1 MNRISKSKQR
11 LASRL
16 GSRRTREREGLAL
29 AEGPRV
35 ILEAL
40 RSPVEVRWVLVG
52 EKCRGW
58 RPGQEIVAACGER
71 GIEAEIVPDDDVR
84 DLCATDAPQP
94 ALACVRP
101 PGLDR
106 RSLDRGRY
114 LMTSGVRNPG
124 NLGTLIRSAW
134 GFGLDGVVLT
144 GGSVDPWNAKVVRAS
159 AGAVFHVPLIDEPM
173 EDGHDEW
180 TTNIAGA
187 CAHLNLLY
195 GDPAG
200 PPVDSVEE
208 TRATDWVLVVG
219 NEVAGI
225 SPMLRPHGRAVSV
238 PLARGVDSL
247 NVAVAGS
254 ILMYLL
260 TRPGR
265 EA

>member
-1 MNRISKSKQR
+1 MNRISKSKQQ
-11 LASRL
+11 LARRL

-84 DLCATDAPQP
+84 DLCSTDGPQP
-94 ALACVRP
+94 ALACVKPPALGRRP
-101 PGLDR
+101 
-106 RSLDRGRY
+106 LDRGRY
-114 LMTSGVRNPG
+114 LMAAGVQNPG

-134 GFGLDGVVLT
+134 GFELDGVVLT
-144 GGSVDPWNAKVVRAS
+144 GGTVDPWNAKVVRAS
-159 AGAVFHVPLIDEPM
+159 AGGVFHVPLIDEPG
-173 EDGHDEW
+173 D
-180 TTNIAGA
+180 
-187 CAHLNLLY
+187 CAQLNLLY
-195 GDPAG
+195 GEPAG
-200 PPVDSVEE
+200 PPAEAAPE
-208 TRATDWVLVVG
+208 TRAADWVLVVG
-219 NEVAGI
+219 NEVRGI
-225 SPMLRPHGRAVSV
+225 SPPLKPHGRAISV

-260 TRPGR
+260 TRPER
-265 EA
+265 